1 MRSWAVMAF
10 CLAASA
16 AWRAGESAAC
26 PSIRIRFARESDRL
40 SQGRA
45 PERAYSGG
53 SARLKRLEGRSRI
66 QVKRLDEAVASQKMK
81 NPSV

>member
-1 MRSWAVMAF
+1 MGVHGVCFAG
-10 CLAASA
+10 SA
-16 AWRAGESAAC
+16 AWRAGNSTAY
-26 PSIRIRFARESDRL
+26 PSIRIQRARDSDRL

-45 PERAYSGG
+45 PEHAYSGG

-66 QVKRLDEAVASQKMK
+66 QVKRLDEAVASQKTK